1 MQNPPANSL
10 TTPVALIILATA
22 IVISA
27 LIFVFVGNSQSE
39 EQPLSLA
46 NHSVAVAGTPP
57 EKGLQFNRL
66 PQPDVDRHARPN
78 LGKLRAFM
86 AGKKAGSKPRFM
98 GKGKPYLHGER
109 QGKPK
114 PRFSGKGKPGLDGER
129 QGKPKPRFSGK
140 GKPGLDGERQGSSRP
155 RFSGK
160 GKPGQD
166 GEQQG
171 SSRPRFSGK
180 GKPGQDGN
188 KR

>member
-10 TTPVALIILATA
+10 TTPVALIILSTA

-57 EKGLQFNRL
+57 EESLQFNRF
-66 PQPDVDRHARPN
+66 PQPDADRHARPN

-86 AGKKAGSKPRFM
+86 AGKKAGSKPRFL
-98 GKGKPYLHGER
+98 GKGKPGMDGER
-109 QGKPK
+109 QGNSRPRFSGKGKPGMDGERQGNSRPRFSGK
-114 PRFSGKGKPGLDGER
+114 GKPGPDGERQGNSRPRFSGKGKPGLD
-129 QGKPKPRFSGK
+129 
-140 GKPGLDGERQGSSRP
+140 D
-155 RFSGK
+155 
-160 GKPGQD
+160 
-166 GEQQG
+166 
-171 SSRPRFSGK
+171 
-180 GKPGQDGN
+180 N

>member
-39 EQPLSLA
+39 EQPLGLA
-46 NHSVAVAGTPP
+46 NNSVAVAGSPP
-57 EKGLQFNRL
+57 EKGLQFNHL

-114 PRFSGKGKPGLDGER
+114 PWFSGKGKPGLDGER
-129 QGKPKPRFSGK
+129 QGN
-140 GKPGLDGERQGSSRP
+140 
-155 RFSGK
+155 
-160 GKPGQD
+160 
-166 GEQQG
+166 
-171 SSRPRFSGK
+171 SRPRFSGK

>member
-46 NHSVAVAGTPP
+46 NHPVAVAGTPL
-57 EKGLQFNRL
+57 EKGLQFNHL

-98 GKGKPYLHGER
+98 GKGKPYLHGEW

-129 QGKPKPRFSGK
+129 QGN
-140 GKPGLDGERQGSSRP
+140 SRP

-160 GKPGQD
+160 GK
-166 GEQQG
+166 
-171 SSRPRFSGK
+171 S
-180 GKPGQDGN
+180 GQDGN

>member
-27 LIFVFVGNSQSE
+27 LIFVFVGNSQSK

-46 NHSVAVAGTPP
+46 NNSVAVAGTPP
-57 EKGLQFNRL
+57 ENGLQFNRL

-86 AGKKAGSKPRFM
+86 AGKKAGSKPRFL
-98 GKGKPYLHGER
+98 GKGKPGLDGER

-114 PRFSGKGKPGLDGER
+114 HRFSGKGKPGLDGERQGNSRPRFSGKGKPGLDGER
-129 QGKPKPRFSGK
+129 QGNSRPRFSGK
-140 GKPGLDGERQGSSRP
+140 GKPGLD
-155 RFSGK
+155 
-160 GKPGQD
+160 D
-166 GEQQG
+166 
-171 SSRPRFSGK
+171 
-180 GKPGQDGN
+180 N